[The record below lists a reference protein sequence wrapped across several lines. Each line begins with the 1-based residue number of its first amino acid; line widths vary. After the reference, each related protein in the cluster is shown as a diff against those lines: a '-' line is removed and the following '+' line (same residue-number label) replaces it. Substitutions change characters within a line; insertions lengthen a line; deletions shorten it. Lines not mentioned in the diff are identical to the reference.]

1 VDYKRIPQQLQGVG
15 LSLFRRKGSEEVR
28 VTIAGA

>member
-1 VDYKRIPQQLQGVG
+1 VDYKRIPQLQGVG

-28 VTIAGA
+28 MTIAGA